1 MSMTLLATQTSELVR
16 FLLDRLDDDDEAL
29 RRLSREETRGPSTG
43 LPRPE
48 GLRSAERLRAEII
61 AKRHV
66 IGDLQQ
72 LLVLRDL
79 PSEKTVRDA
88 ATQALRAL
96 AAPYAVHRGYRTE
109 WRAPKRR

>member
-1 MSMTLLATQTSELVR
+1 MSLTLPVSATSELVR
-16 FLLDRLDDDDEAL
+16 FLLDRLDEDDDEL
-29 RRLSREETRGPSTG
+29 RHLARDETRGAAPKE
-43 LPRPE
+43 RE
-48 GLRSAERLRAEII
+48 RGLRSADRLRAEII

-72 LLVLRDL
+72 LLILRDL

-96 AAPYAVHRGYRTE
+96 AAPYAEHRQYRTE

>member
-1 MSMTLLATQTSELVR
+1 MSLTMPSSIASDLVR
-16 FLLDRLDDDDEAL
+16 FLLDRIDEDDEEL
-29 RRLSREETRGPSTG
+29 RRWTRAESRSPGHDSKPD
-43 LPRPE
+43 
-48 GLRSAERLRAEII
+48 GLRSVERLRSEAI

-72 LLVLRDL
+72 LLVLRDQ
-79 PSEKTVRDA
+79 PNEKAVRDG

-96 AAPYAVHRGYRTE
+96 AAPYAEHRAYRTE

>member
-1 MSMTLLATQTSELVR
+1 MSSTLPVALAAELVR
-16 FLLDRLDDDDEAL
+16 FLLDRLDEDDNEVRQLA
-29 RRLSREETRGPSTG
+29 RGESRSG
-43 LPRPE
+43 LVVGV
-48 GLRSAERLRAEII
+48 GLRSADRLRAEII

-66 IGDLQQ
+66 IGDIQQ

-96 AAPYAVHRGYRTE
+96 AAPYTEHRQYRAE

>member
-1 MSMTLLATQTSELVR
+1 MSLTLPVATANDIVR
-16 FLLDRLDDDDEAL
+16 FLLDRIDEDDDEL
-29 RRLSREETRGPSTG
+29 RRLSRQDAKTDISTD
-43 LPRPE
+43 
-48 GLRSAERLRAEII
+48 GLRATDRLRAEII

-79 PSEKTVRDA
+79 PAEKTVRDA
-88 ATQALRAL
+88 AIQALRAL
-96 AAPYAVHRGYRTE
+96 AAPYAEHRNYRSE

>member
-1 MSMTLLATQTSELVR
+1 MSSTLPASLSTDLVR
-16 FLLDRLDDDDEAL
+16 FLLDRLDEDDDEIRHLA
-29 RRLSREETRGPSTG
+29 RDETRGDATIH
-43 LPRPE
+43 PRQH
-48 GLRSAERLRAEII
+48 GLRAPERLRAEVI

-96 AAPYAVHRGYRTE
+96 AAPYTEHRQYRPE

>member
-1 MSMTLLATQTSELVR
+1 MSSTLPVTLATDLVR
-16 FLLDRLDDDDEAL
+16 FLLDRLDEDDDEV
-29 RRLSREETRGPSTG
+29 RLLARGETRNGSDVGTG
-43 LPRPE
+43 LR
-48 GLRSAERLRAEII
+48 AADRLRAEII

-66 IGDLQQ
+66 IGDIQQ

-96 AAPYAVHRGYRTE
+96 AAPYTEHRQYRAE

>member
-1 MSMTLLATQTSELVR
+1 MSSSTLPAPVATDIVR
-16 FLLDRLDDDDEAL
+16 FLLDRLDEDDDQVRHLARDE
-29 RRLSREETRGPSTG
+29 SRGGNPAHQG
-43 LPRPE
+43 V
-48 GLRSAERLRAEII
+48 RSAERLRSEII

-96 AAPYAVHRGYRTE
+96 AAPYTEHRQYRAE

>member
-1 MSMTLLATQTSELVR
+1 MSQTLMPVATDIVR
-16 FLLDRLDDDDEAL
+16 FLLDRLDEDDDQVRQLA
-29 RRLSREETRGPSTG
+29 RDETRSGAPVG
-43 LPRPE
+43 A
-48 GLRSAERLRAEII
+48 GLRSSERLRAEII

-79 PSEKTVRDA
+79 PSEKTVRDS

-96 AAPYAVHRGYRTE
+96 AAPYTEHRQYRPE

>member
-1 MSMTLLATQTSELVR
+1 MPRVVASDLVR
-16 FLLDRLDDDDEAL
+16 FLLDRIDEDDDEL
-29 RRLSREETRGPSTG
+29 RRWTRAESRAPDHAG
-43 LPRPE
+43 RPA

-72 LLVLRDL
+72 LLVLRDQ
-79 PSEKTVRDA
+79 PNEKTVRDS

-96 AAPYAVHRGYRTE
+96 AAPYAGHRAYRCE

>member
-1 MSMTLLATQTSELVR
+1 MSMTLHATETSDLVR

-29 RRLSREETRGPSTG
+29 RRLSREETRGTTVVV
-43 LPRPE
+43 RPE

-96 AAPYAVHRGYRTE
+96 AAPYALHRSYRTE